1 MGHGIF
7 TFRHRGFA
15 SDLSYLVQMSSDLV
29 NWDTIWMT
37 DDGFDA
43 VNITNLSDEGEIK
56 MVTVQRSALVTEESR
71 LFFRLVVNTGV
82 AN

>member
-1 MGHGIF
+1 
-7 TFRHRGFA
+7 
-15 SDLSYLVQMSSDLV
+15 MSSNLI

-56 MVTVQRSALVTEESR
+56 MVTVQRSALVTDESR